1 MMPLRLYKLIFMVLA
16 LTMSAE
22 AAASA
27 KCQGLKFEQ
36 VRSLSLKDLGRLAQQ
51 EVIGG
56 RPGSV
61 VFIPFDEEDYPQQG
75 QFRALGLVFAR
86 VGDLGETPVG
96 GYIFVSKGANYQD
109 YKITKKDD
117 SVSITFHLGV
127 GQHCATSRLNFELR
141 QMGGVYV
148 NEVLMGTVQ

>member
-1 MMPLRLYKLIFMVLA
+1 MMPLRLYKLIFIVLA
-16 LTMSAE
+16 LTMSFE
-22 AAASA
+22 AAANA
-27 KCQGLKFEQ
+27 ECQGLKFEQ

-51 EVIGG
+51 KVIGG
-56 RPGSV
+56 QPGSV
-61 VFIPFDEEDYPQQG
+61 VFAPFDEEDYPQQG

-96 GYIFVSKGANYQD
+96 GYIFVSKSADYQD

-117 SVSITFHLGV
+117 SVSITFHLSV
-127 GQHCATSRLNFELR
+127 GQHCATPRLSFELR

-148 NEVLMGTVQ
+148 NEVLIDTVQ